1 MQDRHTG
8 ITPDEA
14 RALVVGLLDDALAG
28 GSEAH
33 VLVGGNAPE
42 NPWDARVLQ
51 VTITVPGSE
60 PVPAPDPDAPV
71 GVLVN
76 GRFVAAEDYVPPE
89 EQVVTADDVAAVPT
103 PGGEQP

>member
-14 RALVVGLLDDALAG
+14 RAIVVGLLDAALAG
-28 GSEAH
+28 GTEAH
-33 VLVGGNAPE
+33 VLVGGNEPE

-51 VTITVPGSE
+51 VTVTVPGSE

-89 EQVVTADDVAAVPT
+89 EQVVAAADVADLST
-103 PGGEQP
+103 LGGDQP